1 MKQKHNYKNYQM
13 VRYVNES
20 YKLEIFNPET
30 NNINTEIVSN
40 RLDAI
45 KRAKEEVE
53 KGNEVEIW
61 ELTYKYS

>member
-1 MKQKHNYKNYQM
+1 M